1 MAVVPSLQLLA
12 ALTLFRNTGYGE
24 GSVAD
29 YCLPYTAPATTI
41 QKTIRSYLARARA
54 LLGEL
59 QGRTGRMLR
68 APSTCLRIQ
77 RQLLYPTTNTPLLDY
92 RAMRIH
98 GERLTYKYHK

>member
-68 APSTCLRIQ
+68 APSTCLR
-77 RQLLYPTTNTPLLDY
+77 LAGTTNTPLLDY